1 MSYLLDTDT
10 FSMIAKQRSDAAERR
25 LRALADGDVAMSV
38 ITWAEVQFG
47 LALNPLHAS
56 VLQRIEALSRVVRA
70 LPIGL
75 DVVPHYARLR
85 ALLHRKGTLIGPN
98 DTWLAAHA
106 LSANLILVTG
116 NEREFI
122 RVPGLRVENWLR

>member
-106 LSANLILVTG
+106 LSANLTLVTG
-116 NEREFI
+116 NEREFR
-122 RVPGLRVENWLR
+122 RVPELRVENWFQ

>member
-25 LRALADGDVAMSV
+25 LHALAEGDVAISV

-47 LALNPLHAS
+47 LALNPLHAR
-56 VLQRIEALSRVVRA
+56 VLRRIEALASVVRA

-85 ALLHRKGTLIGPN
+85 ALLLRKGTPIGPN
-98 DTWLAAHA
+98 DLWLAAHA
-106 LSANLILVTG
+106 LSANLTLVTG
-116 NEREFI
+116 NEREFR
-122 RVPGLRVENWLR
+122 RVPKLRVENWLQ